1 MFAGAFT
8 KDLLEPLQSVPSA
21 RNIKAAIRQGAS
33 GRAVPCAWA
42 RNAVDRV
49 QSGCDLGDVLEEFFT
64 TQPLNVDWAAYM
76 PKDQLPSVARAAFFA
91 AARADGHPMAEIVR
105 QYARQP
111 EVVAR
116 VSQRTEN
123 RERTLMRS
131 VERHRGCWQSGLPP
145 WLA

>member
-1 MFAGAFT
+1 M
-8 KDLLEPLQSVPSA
+8 
-21 RNIKAAIRQGAS
+21 
-33 GRAVPCAWA
+33 
-42 RNAVDRV
+42 
-49 QSGCDLGDVLEEFFT
+49 EFFT